1 MNQKILNICIALLL
15 HYYIITLL
23 HYYIITITTIIT
35 LPYGNES
42 NRGVSGETE
51 GQSRVIQAG
60 RPVFAGEGV
69 GAH

>member
-1 MNQKILNICIALLL
+1 MNQKILNTLIALLL
-15 HYYIITLL
+15 FLL
-23 HYYIITITTIIT
+23 LFSILITI
-35 LPYGNES
+35 LYSYSYSYYYES